1 MGLLIQ
7 TQFDTAEGI
16 PISNVYCK
24 ITSFTCDVLSASSIQ
39 VILKFDTFVSREKRL
54 DGRRKLYTPNL
65 PEYIVFTTPID
76 SGWTSLSIL
85 YTALKENLI
94 TLGFTVEDV
103 LEPVVAEVRN
113 P

>member
-24 ITSFTCDVLSASSIQ
+24 LTSFSCDILPASRIQ

-65 PEYIVFTTPID
+65 PEYIVLTTPLD
-76 SGWTSLSIL
+76 SGWTSIPAL
-85 YTALKENLI
+85 YTALKENLVD
-94 TLGFTVEDV
+94 LGFTVDDV
-103 LEPVVAEVRN
+103 LEEGQA
-113 P
+113 